1 MSRLFSKAGVIPV
14 NEVVPVI
21 TYSPVV
27 LEFPGRPVP
36 LQVPRLD
43 RLLAGMAALLVAML
57 LAGCGGAAASV
68 AAPVAGLPV
77 AATGDGNSGS
87 ATLTATDVNAWL
99 DGLMPAALATG
110 GIAGGIVSVV
120 KDGEVLT
127 ARGFGSSDLGA
138 EAEGTASPVDP
149 EQTLFRPGSVSKVFT
164 ATAVM
169 QLVEQ
174 GKVDLDTDIS
184 AYLDFEIPRE
194 FDTPLTL
201 RHLLT
206 HTPGFEERIRAC
218 SVPMAA
224 RPTCSGY

>member
-1 MSRLFSKAGVIPV
+1 MTSPLCRQKGLQLFQRPCALPVAGHSPERIRDMSRLFSKAGVIPV

-87 ATLTATDVNAWL
+87 ATLTATDLNAWL

-127 ARGFGSSDLGA
+127 RGDSAVATWAPRLRVRPVPSIPNRPSSAPAR
-138 EAEGTASPVDP
+138 SPRYSP
-149 EQTLFRPGSVSKVFT
+149 P
-164 ATAVM
+164 
-169 QLVEQ
+169 
-174 GKVDLDTDIS
+174 
-184 AYLDFEIPRE
+184 PR
-194 FDTPLTL
+194 
-201 RHLLT
+201 
-206 HTPGFEERIRAC
+206 
-218 SVPMAA
+218 
-224 RPTCSGY
+224 